1 MKNPNINAIFNL
13 NMEAVYYRDASLG
26 CCPVKKYLK
35 QYIKNKGDKPKE
47 KNRKDKVLATLDVRI
62 QYVLQNN
69 GIPYPPLIKKLS
81 GYDYFEIR
89 SKKNQNI
96 LIRIF
101 YFRYEDKIVLLN
113 ALEKPENYTGERE
126 GRKIKKE
133 LDITQIYLNKFKNN
147 PNLYEKYE
155 YQIS

>member
-1 MKNPNINAIFNL
+1 
-13 NMEAVYYRDASLG
+13 MEPVYYRDASLG

-35 QYIKNKGDKPKE
+35 RYIKNDADKPKE
-47 KNRKDKVLATLDVRI
+47 RNRKYKVLAELNMRI

-69 GIPYPPLIKKLS
+69 GITAPPLIKKLS

-89 SKKNQNI
+89 SKKNHNI
-96 LIRIF
+96 LIRVF
-101 YFRYEDKIVLLN
+101 WFRHGDMIVLLN

-126 GRKIKKE
+126 NMRIKKE
-133 LDITQIYLNKFKNN
+133 LDVTQTYLNKFKIN
-147 PNLYEKYE
+147 PKLYEKYD

>member
-1 MKNPNINAIFNL
+1 
-13 NMEAVYYRDASLG
+13 MEPVYYRDTSSG

-35 QYIKNKGDKPKE
+35 QYIKNDTDKPKE
-47 KNRKDKVLATLDVRI
+47 KNRKDKVLAELNIRI
-62 QYVLQNN
+62 QFVLQNN
-69 GIPYPPLIKKLS
+69 GMPAPPLIKKLS

-101 YFRYEDKIVLLN
+101 YFRHRDKIVLLN

-126 GRKIKKE
+126 DRKIKKE
-133 LDITQIYLNKFKNN
+133 LDITQTYLNKFKIN
-147 PNLYEKYE
+147 PNLYEKYD